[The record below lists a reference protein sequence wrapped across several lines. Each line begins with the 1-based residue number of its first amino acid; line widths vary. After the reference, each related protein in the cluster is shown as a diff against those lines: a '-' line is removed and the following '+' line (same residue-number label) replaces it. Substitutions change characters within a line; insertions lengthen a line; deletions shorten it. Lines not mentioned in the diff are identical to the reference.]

1 MTQRGVTLVELLIAV
16 MLLATALVA
25 AAAAAPLLV
34 QAVTIAGLR
43 TTATLLAQQCLER
56 VRTVPYARVPLEL
69 DASCP
74 ASPVG
79 YPAFRRIITVTA
91 ASPTETT
98 TTVVV
103 RVDVRTVPGAIASV
117 ATVVA
122 P

>member
-1 MTQRGVTLVELLIAV
+1 VELLIAV

-56 VRTVPYARVPLEL
+56 ARTVAYAHVPLGV

-74 ASPVG
+74 ATPPG
-79 YPAFRRIITVTA
+79 YPAFRRTVTVTA
-91 ASPTETT
+91 ASPTEKT

-103 RVDVRTVPGAIASV
+103 RVDVRTVPGAAASI